1 MDINSITM
9 DRYDARLKA
18 DNYRERLAK
27 MKPSLGNADI
37 RAEYEAA
44 LKGFE
49 ALAKGTKLIDL
60 DEVMANC
67 PLDHKSRPKLAIA
80 RHDRKQVKFEWE
92 SFTSRARFHTDFER
106 AGEAWNP
113 LESLTVRV
121 NMGREH
127 TRRTADGRGAKVE
140 GYALVPMIPL
150 DVRPKAGVPE
160 NAYILWEVEEWS
172 DRRLDVTPD
181 TDPYLLKH
189 ITGSL
194 YAVIAEWE
202 LTELEK
208 SVMRGRITRMV
219 R

>member
-1 MDINSITM
+1 MDINTITM
-9 DRYDARLKA
+9 ERWDARVKA
-18 DNYRERLAK
+18 QNYRERLAK
-27 MKPSLGNADI
+27 MKPSLSNEAV

-49 ALAKGTKLIDL
+49 ALAKGEKLIDL
-60 DEVMANC
+60 DEVMAKC

-80 RHDRKQVKFEWE
+80 RHDRKQVKFEWG
-92 SFTSRARFHTDFER
+92 SFTSRATFHTDFGR
-106 AGEAWNP
+106 PGEVRNP

-127 TRRTADGRGAKVE
+127 RQTNSQGNIVRVE

-150 DVRPKAGVPE
+150 DVRPNTGVPE
-160 NAYILWEVEEWS
+160 KAFILWEVEQWS
-172 DRRLDVTPD
+172 DRRLDATPD

-194 YAVIAEWE
+194 YAVVAEWD

-208 SVMRGRITRMV
+208 SIMRGRVTRMF